1 MPTITHAVS
10 TASTT
15 DSSSY
20 SSGTFTPAAGDMLVV
35 FVIASG
41 TTARGTMTDSN
52 GVSYAN
58 PVNAPYNSSTNQ
70 VYLFVSRTSV
80 AGTSTSVTFTL
91 SSGSA
96 TGAIILVER
105 VSGILTTSAAAIQ
118 QTATTANA
126 AAGTTPS
133 ATFSSAVLSANA
145 TLGAVGNLSDPPGLT
160 APASWTALG
169 GTGYTSPTTG
179 GEDVGR
185 NSGFSGTTITWGS
198 TSATAYGVIIVELNA
213 ATSVSPLQPTVLAL
227 CGVGQ

>member
-10 TASTT
+10 TGST
-15 DSSSY
+15 SNASSY
-20 SSGTFTPAAGDMLVV
+20 TSGSFTPAAGDMLVV
-35 FVIASG
+35 FVTASG
-41 TTARGTMTDSN
+41 TTARGTMTDSQ
-52 GVSYAN
+52 GTAYAN
-58 PVNAPYNSSTNQ
+58 PVNVLYNSSANQ
-70 VYLFVSRTSV
+70 VYLFVSQTSV
-80 AGTSTSVTFTL
+80 AGTSTTVTFSL

-105 VSGILTTSAAAIQ
+105 VSGILTTSAAAIR

-126 AAGTTPS
+126 AASTTPS
-133 ATFSSAVLSANA
+133 ATFSSSVLSANA
-145 TLGAVGNLSDPPGLT
+145 TLGAVGNSSDPPGLT
-160 APASWTALG
+160 APSSWTALG
-169 GTGYTSPTTG
+169 GTGYNNPTTG

-213 ATSVSPLQPTVLAL
+213 AVSSILNPTVLAL